1 MSTLINL
8 IENLEL
14 TSYGTSSTT
23 NSQNKVVLI
32 KAQGFFSIYDVKMSP
47 LCYAE
52 KQTRHNK
59 DS

>member
-14 TSYGTSSTT
+14 TPYGTSSIT

-32 KAQGFFSIYDVKMSP
+32 KHRVSLVFIM
-47 LCYAE
+47 
-52 KQTRHNK
+52 
-59 DS
+59 